1 MAKIA
6 QRPTIGLELVIVL
19 DEEETR
25 ALDALVGYGDDAFI
39 EAFKEKLGHAYL
51 DDHEDGL
58 RRFFQSI
65 RQNVPLILDRLKKAK
80 EAFNATSSQLPP

>member
-6 QRPTIGLELVIVL
+6 QRPKVELELVIVL

-39 EAFKEKLGHAYL
+39 AAFKEKLGKAYL

-65 RQNVPLILDRLKKAK
+65 RQNVPPILERLKKAK
-80 EAFNATSSQLPP
+80 EAFDAGAR